1 MPTYRRGPEGVII
14 TPSSTGQTLPSGGV
28 TLLNTTAGSANYLID
43 APVPGVKK
51 YIFSFGN
58 TTVANTVITSTASI
72 TFNGTNNKLSFAQ
85 TAGGA
90 NIALEGITA
99 TRWGI
104 LSSTGVTLATT
115 N

>member
-1 MPTYRRGPEGVII
+1 MPTYRNAPEGVVI
-14 TPSSTGQTLPSGGV
+14 TPATTATALPYGGV
-28 TLLNTTAGSANYLID
+28 SLLNTTAGSANYLLE
-43 APVPGVKK
+43 APVAGIKK

-72 TFNGTNNKLSFAQ
+72 TFNGTNNKLAFAQ

-90 NIALEGITA
+90 SISLVGISA

-104 LSSTGVTLATT
+104 LASTGITLSSTS
-115 N
+115 